1 MKRLLTARSSAGF
14 TLLETVIAIG
24 VLAVL
29 LTGFLVVF
37 TPAAAGIRKSIGIQE
52 ADRLISVLEQEL
64 VALRGDTERN
74 EYANGFAKAFEWIKA
89 SNAGNAEDA
98 LMLYQY
104 RGDLSSLRADGTPE
118 PLAVIKNKIP
128 GKDYVVRTMLRRKRD
143 PEFLEDLA
151 AVEGG
156 VYFVKCTQ
164 LVLENGEMKPG
175 TPGQITDSK
184 GGGGAADS
192 YADAVIAFTA
202 DFHMLPVKAAGY
214 FTGSGGF
221 AAQFE
226 RAKNPVFNR
235 NLAVRR

>member
-1 MKRLLTARSSAGF
+1 MKRPSSARRAAGF

-64 VALRGDTERN
+64 VTLRGDVERN
-74 EYANGFAKAFEWIKA
+74 EHDNGFAKAIEWIKG
-89 SNAGNAEDA
+89 SNAGNPDDA

-104 RGDLSSLRADGTPE
+104 RGDLTSMRADGTPE
-118 PLAVIKNKIP
+118 PMVVIKNMVP
-128 GKDYVVRTMLRRKRD
+128 GKDYVVRTMLRRKSD

-164 LVLENGEMKPG
+164 LVLQNGEMKPG
-175 TPGQITDSK
+175 TPGQITDSE
-184 GGGGAADS
+184 GGGGTADN
-192 YADAVIAFTA
+192 YADAVVAFTA
-202 DFHMLPVKAAGY
+202 DFHMLPVKAVGY
-214 FTGSGGF
+214 FSGSGGF

-226 RAKNPVFNR
+226 RAKNPVFSR